1 MFDDNLHATY
11 EKTENFTGANSSP
24 AYIFFPSH
32 MNK

>member
-11 EKTENFTGANSSP
+11 EKIANFTGANSSP
-24 AYIFFPSH
+24 ANIFFPSH